1 MNIKKFLINNKQVTI
16 FDDSLVYMDTDFI
29 VDNKKDFVN
38 KLNFVNNKIAYVD
51 VNYPTEKF
59 TLLKLIF
66 CKTRLHIYLC
76 NVVLKLNVQI
86 DNFEEIYTELEKVL
100 DKVIT

>member
-1 MNIKKFLINNKQVTI
+1 MNTKKFFINDKQVTI
-16 FDDSLVYMDTDFI
+16 LNGSLVYMDTDFI
-29 VDNKKDFVN
+29 IDSKKDFIS

-51 VNYPTEKF
+51 LSYSTDNF

-66 CKTRLHIYLC
+66 CRTRLHTYLC
-76 NVVLKLNVQI
+76 NVVLKLNNENV
-86 DNFEEIYTELEKVL
+86 NFENIYVELEKVL

>member
-1 MNIKKFLINNKQVTI
+1 MNIKKFLIDNKQVTVL
-16 FDDSLVYMDTDFI
+16 DDSLVYMDTDFI
-29 VDNKKDFVN
+29 VDDKKDFVN
-38 KLNFVNNKIAYVD
+38 KLNFINNKIAYVD
-51 VNYPTEKF
+51 INYTTNNF

-76 NVVLKLNVQI
+76 NVVLKLNNKDVKLE
-86 DNFEEIYTELEKVL
+86 DIYIELEKVL

>member
-1 MNIKKFLINNKQVTI
+1 MNIKKFLVNNKQVTI
-16 FDDSLVYMDTDFI
+16 FDDSLVYIDTDFI

-51 VNYPTEKF
+51 VNYSTDKF

-76 NVVLKLNVQI
+76 NVVLKLNTQI
-86 DNFEEIYTELEKVL
+86 SNFEEIYTELEKVL